1 MSRTRA
7 TCMLAAAL
15 LFCAAAFDSPS
26 LYVPGIGLL
35 LLTGVALAWVEL
47 ARRGVVVERLPG
59 AWSVVEGQP
68 FRLRTAVEFGRV
80 NPPRARIVD
89 PLLER
94 ALTIEAESGII
105 EAEAR
110 FERRGTR
117 QLPKV
122 TLEVGDQFGLH
133 IASSASEDGPTV
145 LVLPRIEEVS
155 APRPG
160 GQHSHRGGFGSGAGE
175 ESGLDAEAVD
185 FELDG
190 LRPYRAGTPASRIH
204 WRSVARGGEL
214 LEHRMVSGGGSDPVV
229 VFDSHSPD
237 GSEALDVAVRAAAS
251 LCRALA
257 EAGGCNLLL
266 PGEARPLRVDPGLR
280 SWPDVHARLALVERS
295 RRPPAVSRPGA
306 TVYWVSA
313 SKRAR
318 EHAAAAGITF
328 GFLVTPGDA
337 GPDDAFAVSGCHGRA
352 LAAPQQRKPVTRAA

>member
-94 ALTIEAESGII
+94 ALTIEAE
-105 EAEAR
+105 
-110 FERRGTR
+110 RRGSR

-122 TLEVGDQFGLH
+122 TLEVGDQFGLR
-133 IASSASEDGPTV
+133 IASSVSDEGPTV

-155 APRPG
+155 APRAG

-229 VFDSHSPD
+229 VLDSHSPD